1 MVKIKEINHQIHL
14 LFQQHGIKSLTMDD
28 LAEKLG
34 CSKKT
39 LYVYYKNRADL
50 VAKVITQDMEE
61 HLLEIKLVVDRDLN
75 PIEEFFKLGQLDLKK
90 IKTIHPSAQYDLK
103 KYYPEAWVVFDQ
115 VIKQKS
121 FELTLNNLKKGI
133 DCGVYRPEIR
143 PEILARILSEKI
155 ELIFNGDLFQSHLI
169 SFAQVYTE
177 MMTHYIL
184 GVVSESGRDYFLKH
198 HSKKILNHE

>member
-50 VAKVITQDMEE
+50 VSKVITQDMDD
-61 HLLEIKLVVDRDLN
+61 HYDDIQSIIDQNLN
-75 PIEEFFKLGQLDLKK
+75 PIDEFFSLNQVDLKK

-103 KYYPEAWVVFDQ
+103 KYYPEAWKVFDL
-115 VIKQKS
+115 VIKQRG
-121 FELTLNNLKKGI
+121 FDLTLNNLKKGI
-133 DCGVYRPEIR
+133 DCGFYRSEINPEIM
-143 PEILARILSEKI
+143 ARILSEKL

-169 SFAQVYTE
+169 SFPQVYQE
-177 MMTHYIL
+177 LMTHYML
-184 GVVSESGRDYFLKH
+184 GVVSKKGRTYFLNH
-198 HSKKILNHE
+198 HSNIFLNHE

>member
-1 MVKIKEINHQIHL
+1 MVKLKEINHQIHL
-14 LFQQHGIKSLTMDD
+14 LFQQNGIKSLTMDD

-50 VAKVITQDMEE
+50 VSKVITQDMEE
-61 HLLEIKLVVDRDLN
+61 HYSEVQNVIDKNLN
-75 PIEEFFKLGQLDLKK
+75 PIDEFFVLNQLDLKK

-103 KYYPEAWVVFDQ
+103 KYYPEAWEVFDRI
-115 VIKQKS
+115 IKQHG

-133 DCGVYRPEIR
+133 DCKLYRSEIN
-143 PEILARILSEKI
+143 PEILARILAEKI

-169 SFAQVYTE
+169 SFTQVYTE
-177 MMTHYIL
+177 LMTHYML
-184 GVVSESGRDYFLKH
+184 GIVSETGRAHFLNH
-198 HSKKILNHE
+198 HSKIFLNHE